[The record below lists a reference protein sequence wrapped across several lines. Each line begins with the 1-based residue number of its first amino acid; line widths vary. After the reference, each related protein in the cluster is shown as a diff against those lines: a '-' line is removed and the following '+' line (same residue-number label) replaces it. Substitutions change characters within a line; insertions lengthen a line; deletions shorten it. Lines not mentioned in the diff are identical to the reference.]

1 MNACIAS
8 GVVALLLAAMPAWPA
23 AAAPTPAAAPAR
35 AAAPRPA
42 ALPGDSVLQLPGVF
56 TDQSARRFS
65 LRERRGQP
73 QLVGMFYASCQSVC
87 PLLLNSAA
95 AMIRKLEPEERGR
108 LRVLM
113 VSLDPARD
121 NAARLM
127 QLALEHRL
135 DLAQWTLAS
144 ADGQLTR
151 RLAAVLDIRY
161 RQLAGGDFNHT
172 AALTLLDADGRIVA
186 RTENIGATPD
196 AEFLAALQR
205 TLRTQ

>member
-1 MNACIAS
+1 
-8 GVVALLLAAMPAWPA
+8 
-23 AAAPTPAAAPAR
+23 
-35 AAAPRPA
+35 
-42 ALPGDSVLQLPGVF
+42 
-56 TDQSARRFS
+56 
-65 LRERRGQP
+65 
-73 QLVGMFYASCQSVC
+73 
-87 PLLLNSAA
+87 LLLNSAA
-95 AMIRKLEPEERGR
+95 AMIRTLTPAERGR

-121 NAARLM
+121 NAARLA
-127 QLALEHRL
+127 QLAQLAREHRL
-135 DLAQWTLAS
+135 DSAQWTLAS
-144 ADGQLTR
+144 ADVQLTR

-205 TLRTQ
+205 TLRMQ